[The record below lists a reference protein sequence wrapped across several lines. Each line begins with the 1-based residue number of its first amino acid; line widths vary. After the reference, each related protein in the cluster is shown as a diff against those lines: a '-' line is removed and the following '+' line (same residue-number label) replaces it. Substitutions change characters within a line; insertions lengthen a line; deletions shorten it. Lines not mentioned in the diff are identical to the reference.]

1 MLPSRGGNVKAFRR
15 KKGGTDAAGITAD
28 AGTSL
33 RETLP
38 ESFFVLPDA
47 PSAPAAKHFHDI
59 FENVLEY
66 MTLLRYLSVF
76 NMKTDRM
83 DDRNC
88 GT

>member
-1 MLPSRGGNVKAFRR
+1 MKAFRR

-59 FENVLEY
+59 FENVLE
-66 MTLLRYLSVF
+66 
-76 NMKTDRM
+76 
-83 DDRNC
+83 
-88 GT
+88 